1 MLGPR
6 ADGPSLAAASH
17 VDRSA
22 TQSVTPRRYYKCS
35 AAAGTPPHLAASLV
49 SVFHSHSVA
58 GNTAHAAFF
67 RNRVSGHVSERHAFG
82 QTVCSCLTASC
93 HAAATAGRVWVRP
106 RWPPLCWASWA
117 GGPSSQPPKGA
128 MSPSPASAVTKE
140 LGPAFCYSFLQ
151 KLRKLVQI

>member
-106 RWPPLCWASWA
+106 RWASTMLGIVGRGA
-117 GGPSSQPPKGA
+117 RLAAPKRGDV
-128 MSPSPASAVTKE
+128 PFTCQC
-140 LGPAFCYSFLQ
+140 GH
-151 KLRKLVQI
+151 